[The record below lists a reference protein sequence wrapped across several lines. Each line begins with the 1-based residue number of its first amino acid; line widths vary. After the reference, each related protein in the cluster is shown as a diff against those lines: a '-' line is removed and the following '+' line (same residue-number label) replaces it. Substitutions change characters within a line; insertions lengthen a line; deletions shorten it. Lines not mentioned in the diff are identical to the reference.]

1 MKLDEAIKHCE
12 EVAEANERT
21 CKAKPNVN
29 LESYLECAAQHREL
43 AEWLKLL
50 KEIQESGDCNIC
62 KVKRYCRYVPEIGD
76 KVRYNCP
83 FFNGRIWHDGEV
95 GESE

>member
-1 MKLDEAIKHCE
+1 MTLDEAIKHCE

-62 KVKRYCRYVPEIGD
+62 KVERHCRYVPEIGD

-83 FFNGRIWHDGEV
+83 FFNGRIWRD
-95 GESE
+95 